1 MNQKIFFLFIILSY
15 FSYSQ
20 CIAPIITNFECG
32 MPTQNILG
40 NGITP
45 ILNSNQIGI
54 NYSNNIGEYTDDGTN
69 GWDNLLI
76 DYSTVIDLSSN
87 PYLSFKLYS
96 PSSIQVMVKLEGGT
110 AVEKWSDFSS
120 INTWEEFSY
129 DFSDAVSNGN
139 TKVVLFFNAGVQ
151 TGTTNDVY
159 YIDDIR
165 WTNYTSM
172 FPIIS
177 DFESLNSSVPMTGE
191 IQTVSNPYYSGINTS
206 SNVGQYTDDGTNGWD
221 NLLIEYSTVIDLS
234 SNPYLSFKLYS
245 PSSIQVMVKLEG
257 GKAVEKWSDFSSIN
271 TWEEFNY
278 DFSDAVNNGNTKVV
292 LFFNAGVETG
302 TTNDVYYI
310 DDVKWSSTLSI
321 KNSRKISELTS
332 YPNPVEDMIRIESN
346 FNIDSFIILDVQGR
360 SLLSQ
365 KDINKK
371 SIEIDISML
380 NSGTYFLKNILEK
393 EIKTLKIIKK

>member
-1 MNQKIFFLFIILSY
+1 MNQKIFFLFSVVSY
-15 FSYSQ
+15 FSYCQ
-20 CIAPIITNFECG
+20 CVAPIITNFECG

-40 NGITP
+40 NGITS
-45 ILNSNQIGI
+45 ISNLYQTGI
-54 NYSNNIGEYTDDGTN
+54 NNSINIGQYTDDGTN
-69 GWDNLLI
+69 GWDNLMF
-76 DYSTVIDLSSN
+76 DYSTEIDLSSY

-120 INTWEEFSY
+120 INTWEEFNY

-165 WTNYTSM
+165 WSNSTSIL
-172 FPIIS
+172 PIIS
-177 DFESLNSSVPMTGE
+177 DFESLNSSVPMIGD
-191 IQTVSNPYYSGINTS
+191 IQKVSNPYHSELNTS
-206 SNVGQYTDDGTNGWD
+206 TNVGQYTDDGTNGWD
-221 NLLIEYSTVIDLS
+221 NLMFDYSTEIDLS
-234 SNPYLSFKLYS
+234 SNPHLSFKLYS

-257 GKAVEKWSDFSSIN
+257 GTAVEKWSDFSSIN

-278 DFSDAVNNGNTKVV
+278 DFSDAVSNGNTKVV
-292 LFFNAGVETG
+292 LFFNAGVQTG

-310 DDVKWSSTLSI
+310 DDIKWSSTLSI
-321 KNSRKISELTS
+321 ENFRKIYELTS
-332 YPNPVEDMIRIESN
+332 YPNPVYDIIRVESMI
-346 FNIDSFIILDVQGR
+346 NINSFVIYDIQGKNLI
-360 SLLSQ
+360 S
-365 KDINKK
+365 KKNINKK
-371 SIEIDISML
+371 SVEIDISML

-393 EIKTLKIIKK
+393 EIKTLKIIKR

>member
-1 MNQKIFFLFIILSY
+1 MNQKIFFLFIMLSY

-380 NSGTYFLKNILEK
+380 NSCLLYTSPSPRDR
-393 EIKTLKIIKK
+393 TRSRMPSSA

>member
-1 MNQKIFFLFIILSY
+1 MNQKIFFLFSVVSY
-15 FSYSQ
+15 FSYCQ
-20 CIAPIITNFECG
+20 CVAPIITNFECG

-40 NGITP
+40 NGITS
-45 ILNSNQIGI
+45 ISNLYQTGI
-54 NYSNNIGEYTDDGTN
+54 NNSINIGQYTDDGTN
-69 GWDNLLI
+69 GWDNLMF
-76 DYSTVIDLSSN
+76 DYSTEIDLSSY

-120 INTWEEFSY
+120 INTWEEFNY

-165 WTNYTSM
+165 WSNSTSIL
-172 FPIIS
+172 PIIS
-177 DFESLNSSVPMTGE
+177 DFESLNSSVPMIGD
-191 IQTVSNPYYSGINTS
+191 IQKVSNPYHSELNTS
-206 SNVGQYTDDGTNGWD
+206 TNVGQYTDDGTNGWD
-221 NLLIEYSTVIDLS
+221 NLMFDYSTEIDLS
-234 SNPYLSFKLYS
+234 SYPYLSFKLYS

-257 GKAVEKWSDFSSIN
+257 GTAVEKWSDFSSIN

-278 DFSDAVNNGNTKVV
+278 DFSDAVSNGNTKVV
-292 LFFNAGVETG
+292 LFFNAGVQTG

-310 DDVKWSSTLSI
+310 DDIKWSSTLSI
-321 KNSRKISELTS
+321 ENFRKIYELTS
-332 YPNPVEDMIRIESN
+332 YPNPVYDIIRVESMI
-346 FNIDSFIILDVQGR
+346 NINSFAIYDIQGKNLI
-360 SLLSQ
+360 S
-365 KDINKK
+365 KKNINKK
-371 SIEIDISML
+371 SVEIDISML

-393 EIKTLKIIKK
+393 EIKTLKIIKR

>member
-1 MNQKIFFLFIILSY
+1 MNQKIFFLFSVVSY
-15 FSYSQ
+15 FSYCQ
-20 CIAPIITNFECG
+20 CVAPIITNFECG

-40 NGITP
+40 NGITS
-45 ILNSNQIGI
+45 ISNLYQTGI
-54 NYSNNIGEYTDDGTN
+54 NNSINIGQYTDDGTN
-69 GWDNLLI
+69 GWDNLMF
-76 DYSTVIDLSSN
+76 DYSTEIDLSSY

-120 INTWEEFSY
+120 INTWEEFNY

-165 WTNYTSM
+165 WSNSTSIL
-172 FPIIS
+172 PIIS
-177 DFESLNSSVPMTGE
+177 DFESLNSSVPMIGD
-191 IQTVSNPYYSGINTS
+191 IQKVSNPYHSELNMST
-206 SNVGQYTDDGTNGWD
+206 NVGQYTDDGTNGWD
-221 NLLIEYSTVIDLS
+221 NLMFDYSTEIDLS
-234 SNPYLSFKLYS
+234 SYPYLSFKLYS

-257 GKAVEKWSDFSSIN
+257 GTAVEKWSDFSSIN

-278 DFSDAVNNGNTKVV
+278 DFSDAVSNGNTKVV
-292 LFFNAGVETG
+292 LFFNAGVQTG

-310 DDVKWSSTLSI
+310 DDIKWSSTLSI
-321 KNSRKISELTS
+321 ENSRKIYELTS
-332 YPNPVEDMIRIESN
+332 YPNPVYDIIRVESMI
-346 FNIDSFIILDVQGR
+346 NINSFVIYDIQGKNLI
-360 SLLSQ
+360 S
-365 KDINKK
+365 KKNINKK
-371 SIEIDISML
+371 SVEIDISML

-393 EIKTLKIIKK
+393 EIKTLKIIKR

>member
-1 MNQKIFFLFIILSY
+1 MNQIIFFLFAVVSY

-20 CIAPIITNFECG
+20 CVSPIITNFECG
-32 MPTQNILG
+32 MPTQNIFG
-40 NGITP
+40 NGIASITNT
-45 ILNSNQIGI
+45 IQNGI
-54 NYSNNIGEYTDDGTN
+54 NSSNNIGEYTDDGTN

-120 INTWEEFSY
+120 INTWEEFNY

-139 TKVVLFFNAGVQ
+139 TKVVLFFNAGVE

-159 YIDDIR
+159 YIDDIL
-165 WTNYTSM
+165 WTNSTSIL
-172 FPIIS
+172 PIIS
-177 DFESLNSSVPMTGE
+177 DFESLNSSVPMAGN
-191 IQTVSNPYYSGINTS
+191 IQRVSNPYYSGINTS
-206 SNVGQYTDDGTNGWD
+206 TNAGQYTDDGTNGWD
-221 NLLIEYSTVIDLS
+221 NLQIDYSTVIDLS

-257 GKAVEKWSDFSSIN
+257 GTAVEKWSDFSSIN

-278 DFSDAVNNGNTKVV
+278 DFSDAVSNGNTKVV

-310 DDVKWSSTLSI
+310 DDIKWSSTLSI
-321 KNSRKISELTS
+321 ENSRKTPELNS
-332 YPNPVEDMIRIESN
+332 YPNPVDDIIRVESMN
-346 FNIDSFIILDVQGR
+346 NINSFVIHDIQGKNII
-360 SLLSQ
+360 SK

-371 SIEIDISML
+371 SFEIDISML
-380 NSGTYFLKNILEK
+380 KPGTYFLKSIFEK
-393 EIKTLKIIKK
+393 EIKTLKIIKR

>member
-1 MNQKIFFLFIILSY
+1 MNQIIFFLFAVVSY

-20 CIAPIITNFECG
+20 CVSPIITNFECG

-40 NGITP
+40 NGIASITNT
-45 ILNSNQIGI
+45 IQNGI
-54 NYSNNIGEYTDDGTN
+54 NSSNNIGEYTDDGTN

-120 INTWEEFSY
+120 INTWEKFNY

-139 TKVVLFFNAGVQ
+139 TKVVLFFNAGVE

-159 YIDDIR
+159 YIDDIL
-165 WTNYTSM
+165 WTNSTSIL
-172 FPIIS
+172 PIIS
-177 DFESLNSSVPMTGE
+177 DFESLNSSVPMAGN
-191 IQTVSNPYYSGINTS
+191 IQRVSNPYYSGINTS
-206 SNVGQYTDDGTNGWD
+206 TNAGQYTDDGTNGWD
-221 NLLIEYSTVIDLS
+221 NLQIDYSTVIDLS

-257 GKAVEKWSDFSSIN
+257 GTAVEKWSDFSSIN
-271 TWEEFNY
+271 TWEKFNY
-278 DFSDAVNNGNTKVV
+278 DFSDAVSNGNTKVV

-310 DDVKWSSTLSI
+310 DDIKWSSTLSVE
-321 KNSRKISELTS
+321 NSRKTPELNS
-332 YPNPVEDMIRIESN
+332 YPNPVDDIIRVESMN
-346 FNIDSFIILDVQGR
+346 NINSFVIHDIQGKNII
-360 SLLSQ
+360 SK

-371 SIEIDISML
+371 SFEIDISML
-380 NSGTYFLKNILEK
+380 KPGTYFLKSIFEK
-393 EIKTLKIIKK
+393 EIKTLKIIKR

>member
-1 MNQKIFFLFIILSY
+1 MNQKIFFLFSVVSY
-15 FSYSQ
+15 FSYCQ
-20 CIAPIITNFECG
+20 CVAPIITNFECG

-40 NGITP
+40 NGITS
-45 ILNSNQIGI
+45 ISNLYQTGI
-54 NYSNNIGEYTDDGTN
+54 NNSINIGQYTDDGTN
-69 GWDNLLI
+69 GWDNLMF
-76 DYSTVIDLSSN
+76 DYSTEIDLSSY

-120 INTWEEFSY
+120 INTWEEFNY

-165 WTNYTSM
+165 WSNSTSIL
-172 FPIIS
+172 PIIS
-177 DFESLNSSVPMTGE
+177 DFESLNSSVPMIGD
-191 IQTVSNPYYSGINTS
+191 IQKVSNPYHSELNTS
-206 SNVGQYTDDGTNGWD
+206 TNVGQYTDDGTNGWD
-221 NLLIEYSTVIDLS
+221 NLMFDYSTEIDLS
-234 SNPYLSFKLYS
+234 SYPYLSFKLYS

-257 GKAVEKWSDFSSIN
+257 GTAVEKWSDFSSIN

-278 DFSDAVNNGNTKVV
+278 DFSDAVSNGNTKVV
-292 LFFNAGVETG
+292 LFFNAGVQTG

-310 DDVKWSSTLSI
+310 DDIKWSSTLSI
-321 KNSRKISELTS
+321 ENSRKIYELTS
-332 YPNPVEDMIRIESN
+332 YPNPVYDIIRVESMI
-346 FNIDSFIILDVQGR
+346 NINSFVIYDIQGKNLI
-360 SLLSQ
+360 S
-365 KDINKK
+365 KKNINKK
-371 SIEIDISML
+371 SVEIDISML

-393 EIKTLKIIKK
+393 EIKTLKIIKR

>member
-76 DYSTVIDLSSN
+76 D
-87 PYLSFKLYS
+87 
-96 PSSIQVMVKLEGGT
+96 
-110 AVEKWSDFSS
+110 
-120 INTWEEFSY
+120 
-129 DFSDAVSNGN
+129 
-139 TKVVLFFNAGVQ
+139 
-151 TGTTNDVY
+151 
-159 YIDDIR
+159 
-165 WTNYTSM
+165 
-172 FPIIS
+172 
-177 DFESLNSSVPMTGE
+177 
-191 IQTVSNPYYSGINTS
+191 
-206 SNVGQYTDDGTNGWD
+206 
-221 NLLIEYSTVIDLS
+221 YSTVIDLS

>member
-1 MNQKIFFLFIILSY
+1 MNQIIFFLFTVISY
-15 FSYSQ
+15 ISYSQ
-20 CIAPIITNFECG
+20 CVAPIITNFECG

-40 NGITP
+40 NGIVSITNT
-45 ILNSNQIGI
+45 IQSGI
-54 NYSNNIGEYTDDGTN
+54 NGSNNIGEYTDDGTN
-69 GWDNLLI
+69 GWDNLLV

-120 INTWEEFSY
+120 INTWEEFNY

-165 WTNYTSM
+165 WTNSTSI

-206 SNVGQYTDDGTNGWD
+206 TNVGQYTDDGTNGWD
-221 NLLIEYSTVIDLS
+221 NLLVDYSTVIDLS

-257 GKAVEKWSDFSSIN
+257 GTAVEKWSDFSSIN

-278 DFSDAVNNGNTKVV
+278 DFSDAVSNGNTKVV
-292 LFFNAGVETG
+292 LFFNAGVQTG

-310 DDVKWSSTLSI
+310 DDIKWSNTLSDE
-321 KNSRKISELTS
+321 NSRKIPELNS
-332 YPNPVEDMIRIESN
+332 YPNPVDNIIRVESMY
-346 FNIDSFIILDVQGR
+346 NINSFVIHDVQGKNII
-360 SLLSQ
+360 LK
-365 KDINKK
+365 KDINEK
-371 SIEIDISML
+371 SFEIDISML
-380 NSGTYFLKNILEK
+380 KPGTYFLKSIFEK
-393 EIKTLKIIKK
+393 EIKTFKIIKK

>member
-1 MNQKIFFLFIILSY
+1 MNQIIFFLFAVVSY

-20 CIAPIITNFECG
+20 CVAPIITNFECG

-40 NGITP
+40 NGIASITNT
-45 ILNSNQIGI
+45 IQNGI
-54 NYSNNIGEYTDDGTN
+54 NSSNNIGEYTDDGTN

-120 INTWEEFSY
+120 INTWEEFNY

-139 TKVVLFFNAGVQ
+139 TKVVLFFNAGVE

-159 YIDDIR
+159 YIDDIL
-165 WTNYTSM
+165 WTNSTSIL
-172 FPIIS
+172 PIIS
-177 DFESLNSSVPMTGE
+177 DFESLNSSVPMAGN
-191 IQTVSNPYYSGINTS
+191 IQRVSNPYYSGINTS
-206 SNVGQYTDDGTNGWD
+206 TNAGQYTDDGTNGWD
-221 NLLIEYSTVIDLS
+221 NLLIDYSTVIDLS

-257 GKAVEKWSDFSSIN
+257 GTAVEKWSDFSSIN

-278 DFSDAVNNGNTKVV
+278 DFSDAVSNGNTKVV

-310 DDVKWSSTLSI
+310 DDIKWSSTLSVE
-321 KNSRKISELTS
+321 NSRKTPELNS
-332 YPNPVEDMIRIESN
+332 YPNPVDDIIRVESMN
-346 FNIDSFIILDVQGR
+346 NINSFVIHDIQGKNLI
-360 SLLSQ
+360 SK

-371 SIEIDISML
+371 SFEIDISML
-380 NSGTYFLKNILEK
+380 KPGTYFLKSIFEK
-393 EIKTLKIIKK
+393 EIKTLKIIKR

>member
-1 MNQKIFFLFIILSY
+1 MNQKIFFLFSVVSY
-15 FSYSQ
+15 FSYCQ
-20 CIAPIITNFECG
+20 CVAPIITNFECG

-40 NGITP
+40 NGITS
-45 ILNSNQIGI
+45 ISNLYQTGI
-54 NYSNNIGEYTDDGTN
+54 NNSINIGQYTDDGTN
-69 GWDNLLI
+69 GWDNLMF
-76 DYSTVIDLSSN
+76 DYSTEIDLSSY

-120 INTWEEFSY
+120 INTWEEFNY

-165 WTNYTSM
+165 WSNSTSIL
-172 FPIIS
+172 PIIS
-177 DFESLNSSVPMTGE
+177 DFESINSSVPMIGD
-191 IQTVSNPYYSGINTS
+191 IQKVSNPYHSELNTS
-206 SNVGQYTDDGTNGWD
+206 TNVGQYTDDGTNGWD
-221 NLLIEYSTVIDLS
+221 NLMFDYSTEIDLS
-234 SNPYLSFKLYS
+234 SYPYLSFKLYS

-257 GKAVEKWSDFSSIN
+257 GTAVEKWSDFSSIN

-278 DFSDAVNNGNTKVV
+278 DFSDAVSNGNTKVV
-292 LFFNAGVETG
+292 LFFNAGVQTG

-310 DDVKWSSTLSI
+310 DDIKWSSTLSI
-321 KNSRKISELTS
+321 ENFRKIYELTS
-332 YPNPVEDMIRIESN
+332 YPNPVYDIIRVESMI
-346 FNIDSFIILDVQGR
+346 NINSFVIYDIQGKNLI
-360 SLLSQ
+360 S
-365 KDINKK
+365 KKNINKK
-371 SIEIDISML
+371 SVEIDISML

-393 EIKTLKIIKK
+393 EIKTLKIIKR

>member
-1 MNQKIFFLFIILSY
+1 MNQKIFFLFSVVSY
-15 FSYSQ
+15 FSYCQ
-20 CIAPIITNFECG
+20 CVTPIITNFECG

-40 NGITP
+40 NGITS
-45 ILNSNQIGI
+45 ISNLYQTGI
-54 NYSNNIGEYTDDGTN
+54 NNSINIGQYTDDGTN
-69 GWDNLLI
+69 GWDNLMF
-76 DYSTVIDLSSN
+76 DYSTEIDLSSY

-120 INTWEEFSY
+120 INTWEEFNY

-165 WTNYTSM
+165 WSNSTSIL
-172 FPIIS
+172 PIIS
-177 DFESLNSSVPMTGE
+177 DFESLNSSVPMIGD
-191 IQTVSNPYYSGINTS
+191 IQKVSNPYHSELNTS
-206 SNVGQYTDDGTNGWD
+206 TNVGQYTDDGTNGWD
-221 NLLIEYSTVIDLS
+221 NLMFDYSTEIDLS
-234 SNPYLSFKLYS
+234 SYPYLSFKLYS

-257 GKAVEKWSDFSSIN
+257 GTAVEKWSDFSSIN

-278 DFSDAVNNGNTKVV
+278 DFSDAVSNGNTKVV
-292 LFFNAGVETG
+292 LFFNAGVQTG

-310 DDVKWSSTLSI
+310 DDIKWSSTLSI
-321 KNSRKISELTS
+321 ENFRKIYELTS
-332 YPNPVEDMIRIESN
+332 YPNPVYDIIRVESMI
-346 FNIDSFIILDVQGR
+346 NINSFVIYDIQGKNLI
-360 SLLSQ
+360 S
-365 KDINKK
+365 KKNINKK
-371 SIEIDISML
+371 SVEIDISML

-393 EIKTLKIIKK
+393 EIKTLKIIKR

>member
-1 MNQKIFFLFIILSY
+1 MNQKIFFLFSVVSY
-15 FSYSQ
+15 FSYCQ
-20 CIAPIITNFECG
+20 CVAPIITNFECG

-40 NGITP
+40 NGITS
-45 ILNSNQIGI
+45 ISNLYQTGI
-54 NYSNNIGEYTDDGTN
+54 NNSINIGQYTDDGTN
-69 GWDNLLI
+69 GWDNLMF
-76 DYSTVIDLSSN
+76 DYSTEIDLSSY

-120 INTWEEFSY
+120 INTWEEFNY

-165 WTNYTSM
+165 WSNSTSIL
-172 FPIIS
+172 PIIS
-177 DFESLNSSVPMTGE
+177 DFESLNSSVPMIGD
-191 IQTVSNPYYSGINTS
+191 IQKVSNPYHSELNTS
-206 SNVGQYTDDGTNGWD
+206 TNVGQYTDDGTNGWD
-221 NLLIEYSTVIDLS
+221 NLMFDYSTEIDLS
-234 SNPYLSFKLYS
+234 SYPYLSFKLYS

-257 GKAVEKWSDFSSIN
+257 GTAVEKWSDFSSIN

-278 DFSDAVNNGNTKVV
+278 DFSDAVSNGNTKVV
-292 LFFNAGVETG
+292 LFINAGVQTG

-310 DDVKWSSTLSI
+310 DDIKWSSTLSI
-321 KNSRKISELTS
+321 ENFRKIYELTS
-332 YPNPVEDMIRIESN
+332 YPNPVYDIIRVESMI
-346 FNIDSFIILDVQGR
+346 NINSFVIYDIQGKNLI
-360 SLLSQ
+360 S
-365 KDINKK
+365 KKNINKK
-371 SIEIDISML
+371 SVEIDISML

-393 EIKTLKIIKK
+393 EIKTLKIIKR

>member
-1 MNQKIFFLFIILSY
+1 MNQVIFFLFTVISY
-15 FSYSQ
+15 ISYSQ
-20 CIAPIITNFECG
+20 CVAPIITNFECG

-40 NGITP
+40 NGIVSVTNT
-45 ILNSNQIGI
+45 IQSGI
-54 NYSNNIGEYTDDGTN
+54 NSSNNIGEYTDDGTN
-69 GWDNLLI
+69 RWDNLLV
-76 DYSTVIDLSSN
+76 DYSTVIDISSN

-120 INTWEEFSY
+120 INTWEEFNY
-129 DFSDAVSNGN
+129 DFSDVVSNGN

-165 WTNYTSM
+165 WTNSTSI

-191 IQTVSNPYYSGINTS
+191 IQKVSNPYYSGINTS
-206 SNVGQYTDDGTNGWD
+206 TNIGQYTDDGTNGWD
-221 NLLIEYSTVIDLS
+221 NLLVDYSTVIDIS

-257 GKAVEKWSDFSSIN
+257 GTAVEKWSDFSSIN

-278 DFSDAVNNGNTKVV
+278 DFSDVVSNGNTKVV
-292 LFFNAGVETG
+292 LFFNAGVQTG

-310 DDVKWSSTLSI
+310 DDIKWSNTLSVE
-321 KNSRKISELTS
+321 NSRKIPELNS
-332 YPNPVEDMIRIESN
+332 YPNPVDNIIRVESIY
-346 FNIDSFIILDVQGR
+346 NINSFVIHDVQGKNII
-360 SLLSQ
+360 LK
-365 KDINKK
+365 KDINEK
-371 SIEIDISML
+371 SFEIDISML
-380 NSGTYFLKNILEK
+380 KPGTYFLKSIFEK
-393 EIKTLKIIKK
+393 EIKTIKIIKK

>member
-1 MNQKIFFLFIILSY
+1 MNQIIFFLFAVVSY

-20 CIAPIITNFECG
+20 CVSPIITNFECG

-40 NGITP
+40 NGIASITNT
-45 ILNSNQIGI
+45 IQNGI
-54 NYSNNIGEYTDDGTN
+54 NSSNNIGEYTDDGTN

-120 INTWEEFSY
+120 INTWEEFNY

-139 TKVVLFFNAGVQ
+139 TKVVLFFNAGVE

-159 YIDDIR
+159 YIDDIL
-165 WTNYTSM
+165 WTNSTSIL
-172 FPIIS
+172 PIIS
-177 DFESLNSSVPMTGE
+177 DFESLNSSVPMAGN
-191 IQTVSNPYYSGINTS
+191 IQRVSNPYYSGINTS
-206 SNVGQYTDDGTNGWD
+206 TNAGQYTDDGTNGWD
-221 NLLIEYSTVIDLS
+221 NLQIDYSTVIDLS

-257 GKAVEKWSDFSSIN
+257 GTAVEKWSDFSSIN

-278 DFSDAVNNGNTKVV
+278 DFSDAVSNGNTKVV

-310 DDVKWSSTLSI
+310 DDIKWSSTLSVE
-321 KNSRKISELTS
+321 NSRKTPELNS
-332 YPNPVEDMIRIESN
+332 YPNPVDDIIRVESMN
-346 FNIDSFIILDVQGR
+346 NINSFVIHDIQGKNII
-360 SLLSQ
+360 SK

-371 SIEIDISML
+371 SFEIDISML
-380 NSGTYFLKNILEK
+380 KPGTYFLKSIFEK
-393 EIKTLKIIKK
+393 EIKTLKIIKR

>member
-159 YIDDIR
+159 YIDDIC
-165 WTNYTSM
+165 WTNSTSIL
-172 FPIIS
+172 PIIS
-177 DFESLNSSVPMTGE
+177 DFESLNSSVPMTGD

-206 SNVGQYTDDGTNGWD
+206 TNVGQYTDDGTNGWD
-221 NLLIEYSTVIDLS
+221 NLLVEYSTEIDLS
-234 SNPYLSFKLYS
+234 SNPFLSFKLYT

-257 GKAVEKWSDFSSIN
+257 GIAVEKWSDFSSIN
-271 TWEEFNY
+271 IWEEFNY
-278 DFSDAVNNGNTKVV
+278 DFSDAASKGNTKVV
-292 LFFNAGVETG
+292 LFFNPGNQTG
-302 TTNDVYYI
+302 TTKDVYYI

-321 KNSRKISELTS
+321 KNSRKISELTF
-332 YPNPVEDMIRIESN
+332 YPNPVDDIIRIESI
-346 FNIDSFIILDVQGR
+346 FNINSFMEHIGMGEAVESEADPDCA
-360 SLLSQ
+360 SLLV
-365 KDINKK
+365 K
-371 SIEIDISML
+371 
-380 NSGTYFLKNILEK
+380 
-393 EIKTLKIIKK
+393 

>member
-1 MNQKIFFLFIILSY
+1 MNQIIFFLFAVVSY

-20 CIAPIITNFECG
+20 CVSPIITNFECG

-40 NGITP
+40 NGIASITNT
-45 ILNSNQIGI
+45 IQNGI
-54 NYSNNIGEYTDDGTN
+54 NSSNNIGEYTDDGTN

-120 INTWEEFSY
+120 INTWEEFNY

-139 TKVVLFFNAGVQ
+139 TKVVLFFNAGVE

-159 YIDDIR
+159 YIDDIL
-165 WTNYTSM
+165 WTNSTSIL
-172 FPIIS
+172 PIIS
-177 DFESLNSSVPMTGE
+177 DFESLNSSVPMAGN
-191 IQTVSNPYYSGINTS
+191 IQRVSNPYYSGINTS
-206 SNVGQYTDDGTNGWD
+206 TNAGQYTDDGTNGWD
-221 NLLIEYSTVIDLS
+221 NLLIDYSTVIDLS

-257 GKAVEKWSDFSSIN
+257 GTAVEKWSDFSSIN

-278 DFSDAVNNGNTKVV
+278 DFSDAVSNGNTKVV

-310 DDVKWSSTLSI
+310 DDIKWSSTLSVE
-321 KNSRKISELTS
+321 NSRKTPELNS
-332 YPNPVEDMIRIESN
+332 YPNPVDDIIRVESMN
-346 FNIDSFIILDVQGR
+346 NINSFVIHDIQGKNLI
-360 SLLSQ
+360 SK

-371 SIEIDISML
+371 SFEIDISML
-380 NSGTYFLKNILEK
+380 KPGTYFLKSIFEK
-393 EIKTLKIIKK
+393 EIKTLKIIKR

>member
-1 MNQKIFFLFIILSY
+1 MNQIIFFLFTVISY
-15 FSYSQ
+15 ISYSQ
-20 CIAPIITNFECG
+20 CVAPIITNFECG

-40 NGITP
+40 NGIVSITNT
-45 ILNSNQIGI
+45 IQSGI
-54 NYSNNIGEYTDDGTN
+54 NSSNNIGEYTDDGTN
-69 GWDNLLI
+69 GWDNLLV

-120 INTWEEFSY
+120 INTWEEFNY

-151 TGTTNDVY
+151 TGKTNDVY

-165 WTNYTSM
+165 WTNSTSI

-206 SNVGQYTDDGTNGWD
+206 TNVGQYTDDGTNGWD
-221 NLLIEYSTVIDLS
+221 NLLVDYSTVIDLS

-257 GKAVEKWSDFSSIN
+257 GTAVEKWSDFSSIN

-278 DFSDAVNNGNTKVV
+278 DFSDAVSNGNTKVV
-292 LFFNAGVETG
+292 LFFNAGVQTG
-302 TTNDVYYI
+302 KTNDVYYI
-310 DDVKWSSTLSI
+310 DDIKWSNTLSVE
-321 KNSRKISELTS
+321 NSRKIPELNS
-332 YPNPVEDMIRIESN
+332 YPNPVDNIIRVESMY
-346 FNIDSFIILDVQGR
+346 NINSFVIHDVQGKNII
-360 SLLSQ
+360 LK
-365 KDINKK
+365 KDINEK
-371 SIEIDISML
+371 SFEIDISML
-380 NSGTYFLKNILEK
+380 KPGTYFLKSIFEK

>member
-1 MNQKIFFLFIILSY
+1 
-15 FSYSQ
+15 
-20 CIAPIITNFECG
+20 

-159 YIDDIR
+159 YIDDIC
-165 WTNYTSM
+165 WTNSTSIL
-172 FPIIS
+172 PIIS
-177 DFESLNSSVPMTGE
+177 DFESLNSSVPMTGD

-206 SNVGQYTDDGTNGWD
+206 TNVGQYTDDGTNGWD
-221 NLLIEYSTVIDLS
+221 NLLVEYSTEIDLS
-234 SNPYLSFKLYS
+234 SNPFLSFKLYT

-257 GKAVEKWSDFSSIN
+257 GIAVEKWSDFSSIN
-271 TWEEFNY
+271 IWEEFNY
-278 DFSDAVNNGNTKVV
+278 DFSDAASKGNTKVV
-292 LFFNAGVETG
+292 LFFNPGNQTG
-302 TTNDVYYI
+302 TTKDVYYI

-321 KNSRKISELTS
+321 KNSRKISELTF
-332 YPNPVEDMIRIESN
+332 YPNPVDDIIRIESI
-346 FNIDSFIILDVQGR
+346 FNINSFIIFDVQGK
-360 SLLSQ
+360 SLIS
-365 KDINKK
+365 KKNINKK
-371 SIEIDISML
+371 SVEIDISML

-393 EIKTLKIIKK
+393 EIKTLKLIKK

>member
-1 MNQKIFFLFIILSY
+1 MNQIIFFLFAVVSY

-20 CIAPIITNFECG
+20 CVSPIITNFECG

-40 NGITP
+40 NGIASITNT
-45 ILNSNQIGI
+45 IQNGI
-54 NYSNNIGEYTDDGTN
+54 NSSNNIGEYTDDGTN

-120 INTWEEFSY
+120 INTWEEFNY

-139 TKVVLFFNAGVQ
+139 TKVVLFFNAGAE

-159 YIDDIR
+159 YIDDIL
-165 WTNYTSM
+165 WTNSTSIL
-172 FPIIS
+172 PIIS
-177 DFESLNSSVPMTGE
+177 DFESLNSSVPMAGN
-191 IQTVSNPYYSGINTS
+191 IQRVSNPYYSGINTS
-206 SNVGQYTDDGTNGWD
+206 TNAGQYTDDGTNGWD
-221 NLLIEYSTVIDLS
+221 NLLIDYSTVIDLS

-257 GKAVEKWSDFSSIN
+257 GTAVEKWSDFSSIN

-278 DFSDAVNNGNTKVV
+278 DFSDAVSNGNTKVV

-310 DDVKWSSTLSI
+310 DDIKWSSTLSVE
-321 KNSRKISELTS
+321 NSRKTPELNS
-332 YPNPVEDMIRIESN
+332 YPNPVDDIIRVESMN
-346 FNIDSFIILDVQGR
+346 NINSFVIHDIQGKNLI
-360 SLLSQ
+360 SK

-371 SIEIDISML
+371 SFEIDISML
-380 NSGTYFLKNILEK
+380 KPGTYFLKSIFEK
-393 EIKTLKIIKK
+393 EIKTLKIIKR

>member
-1 MNQKIFFLFIILSY
+1 MNQIIFFLFAVVSY

-20 CIAPIITNFECG
+20 CVSPIITNFECG

-40 NGITP
+40 NGIASITNT
-45 ILNSNQIGI
+45 IQNGI
-54 NYSNNIGEYTDDGTN
+54 NSSNNIGEYTDDGTN

-120 INTWEEFSY
+120 INTWEEFNY

-139 TKVVLFFNAGVQ
+139 TKVVLFFNAGVK

-159 YIDDIR
+159 YIDDIL
-165 WTNYTSM
+165 WTNSTSIL
-172 FPIIS
+172 PIIS
-177 DFESLNSSVPMTGE
+177 DFESLNSSVPMAGN
-191 IQTVSNPYYSGINTS
+191 IQRVSNPYYSGINTS
-206 SNVGQYTDDGTNGWD
+206 TNAGQYTDDGTNGWD
-221 NLLIEYSTVIDLS
+221 NLQIDYSTVIDLS

-257 GKAVEKWSDFSSIN
+257 GTAVEKWSDFSSIN

-278 DFSDAVNNGNTKVV
+278 DFSDAVSNGNTKVV

-310 DDVKWSSTLSI
+310 DDIKWSSTLSVE
-321 KNSRKISELTS
+321 NSRKTPELNS
-332 YPNPVEDMIRIESN
+332 YPNPVDDIIRVESMN
-346 FNIDSFIILDVQGR
+346 NINSFVIHDIQGKNII
-360 SLLSQ
+360 SK

-371 SIEIDISML
+371 SFEIDISML
-380 NSGTYFLKNILEK
+380 KPGTYFLKSIFEK
-393 EIKTLKIIKK
+393 EIKTLKIIKR

>member
-1 MNQKIFFLFIILSY
+1 MNQIIFFLFAVVSY

-20 CIAPIITNFECG
+20 CVAPIITNFECG

-40 NGITP
+40 NGIASITNT
-45 ILNSNQIGI
+45 IQNGI
-54 NYSNNIGEYTDDGTN
+54 NSSNNIGEYTDDGTN
-69 GWDNLLI
+69 GWDNLQI
-76 DYSTVIDLSSN
+76 DYDTVIDLSSN

-120 INTWEEFSY
+120 INTWEEFNY

-139 TKVVLFFNAGVQ
+139 TKVVLFFNAGVE

-165 WTNYTSM
+165 WTNSTSIL
-172 FPIIS
+172 PIIS
-177 DFESLNSSVPMTGE
+177 DFESLNSSVPMGGN
-191 IQTVSNPYYSGINTS
+191 IQRVSNPYYSGINTS
-206 SNVGQYTDDGTNGWD
+206 TNAGQYTDDGTNGWD
-221 NLLIEYSTVIDLS
+221 NLQIDYDTVIDLS

-257 GKAVEKWSDFSSIN
+257 GTAVEKWSDFSSIN

-278 DFSDAVNNGNTKVV
+278 DFSDAVSNGNTKVV

-310 DDVKWSSTLSI
+310 DDIKWSSTLSVE
-321 KNSRKISELTS
+321 NSRKNPKLNS
-332 YPNPVEDMIRIESN
+332 YPNPVDDILRVESMN
-346 FNIDSFIILDVQGR
+346 NINSFVIHDVQGKNII
-360 SLLSQ
+360 SK
-365 KDINKK
+365 KDVNKK
-371 SIEIDISML
+371 SFEIDISML
-380 NSGTYFLKNILEK
+380 KPGTYFLKSIFEK
-393 EIKTLKIIKK
+393 EIKTLKIIKR

>member
-159 YIDDIR
+159 YIDDIC
-165 WTNYTSM
+165 WTNSTSIL
-172 FPIIS
+172 PIIS
-177 DFESLNSSVPMTGE
+177 DFESLNSSVPMTGD

-206 SNVGQYTDDGTNGWD
+206 TNVGQYTDDGTNGWD
-221 NLLIEYSTVIDLS
+221 NLLVEYSTEIDLS
-234 SNPYLSFKLYS
+234 SNPFLSFKLYT

-257 GKAVEKWSDFSSIN
+257 GIAVEKWSDFSSIN
-271 TWEEFNY
+271 IWEEFNY
-278 DFSDAVNNGNTKVV
+278 DFSDAASKGNTKVV
-292 LFFNAGVETG
+292 LFFNPGNQTG
-302 TTNDVYYI
+302 TTKDVYYI

-321 KNSRKISELTS
+321 KNSRKISELTF
-332 YPNPVEDMIRIESN
+332 YPNPVDDIIRIESI
-346 FNIDSFIILDVQGR
+346 FNINSFIIFDVQGK
-360 SLLSQ
+360 SLIS
-365 KDINKK
+365 KKNINKK
-371 SIEIDISML
+371 SVEIDISML

-393 EIKTLKIIKK
+393 EIKTLKLIKK

>member
-1 MNQKIFFLFIILSY
+1 MNQIIFFLFAVVSY

-20 CIAPIITNFECG
+20 CVSPIITNFECG

-40 NGITP
+40 NGIASITNT
-45 ILNSNQIGI
+45 IQNGI
-54 NYSNNIGEYTDDGTN
+54 NSSNNIGEYTDDGTN

-120 INTWEEFSY
+120 INTWEEFNY

-139 TKVVLFFNAGVQ
+139 TKVVLFFNAGVE

-159 YIDDIR
+159 YIDDIL
-165 WTNYTSM
+165 WTNSTSIL
-172 FPIIS
+172 PIIS
-177 DFESLNSSVPMTGE
+177 DFESLNSSVPMAGN
-191 IQTVSNPYYSGINTS
+191 IQRVSNPYYSGINTS
-206 SNVGQYTDDGTNGWD
+206 TNAGQYTDDGTNGWD
-221 NLLIEYSTVIDLS
+221 NLLIDYSTVIDLS

-257 GKAVEKWSDFSSIN
+257 GTAVEKWSDFSSIN

-278 DFSDAVNNGNTKVV
+278 DFSDAVSNGNTKVV

-310 DDVKWSSTLSI
+310 DDIKWSSTLSVE
-321 KNSRKISELTS
+321 NSRKTPELNS
-332 YPNPVEDMIRIESN
+332 YPNPVDDIIRVESMN
-346 FNIDSFIILDVQGR
+346 NINSFVIHDIQGKNII
-360 SLLSQ
+360 SK

-371 SIEIDISML
+371 SFEIDISML
-380 NSGTYFLKNILEK
+380 KPGTYFLKSIFEK
-393 EIKTLKIIKK
+393 EIKTLKIIKR

>member
-1 MNQKIFFLFIILSY
+1 MNQKIFFLFSVVSY
-15 FSYSQ
+15 FSYCQ
-20 CIAPIITNFECG
+20 CVAPIITNFECG

-40 NGITP
+40 NGITS
-45 ILNSNQIGI
+45 ISNLYQTGI
-54 NYSNNIGEYTDDGTN
+54 NNSINIGQYTDDGTN
-69 GWDNLLI
+69 GWDNLMF
-76 DYSTVIDLSSN
+76 DYSTEIDLSSY

-120 INTWEEFSY
+120 INTWEEFNY

-165 WTNYTSM
+165 WSNSTSIL
-172 FPIIS
+172 PIIS
-177 DFESLNSSVPMTGE
+177 DFESLNSSVPMIGD
-191 IQTVSNPYYSGINTS
+191 IQKVSNPYHSELNTS
-206 SNVGQYTDDGTNGWD
+206 TNVGQYTDDGTNGWD
-221 NLLIEYSTVIDLS
+221 NLMFDYSTEIDLS
-234 SNPYLSFKLYS
+234 SYPYLSFKLYS

-257 GKAVEKWSDFSSIN
+257 GTAVEKWSDFSSIN

-278 DFSDAVNNGNTKVV
+278 DFSDAVSNGNTKVV
-292 LFFNAGVETG
+292 LFFNAGVQTG

-310 DDVKWSSTLSI
+310 DDIKWSSTLSI
-321 KNSRKISELTS
+321 ENFRKIYELTS
-332 YPNPVEDMIRIESN
+332 YPNPVYDIIRVESMI
-346 FNIDSFIILDVQGR
+346 NINSFVIYDIQGKNLI
-360 SLLSQ
+360 S
-365 KDINKK
+365 KKNINKK
-371 SIEIDISML
+371 SVEIDISML

-393 EIKTLKIIKK
+393 EIKTLKIIKR